1 MDRSSLTALLGET
14 WFGGRLAPGPRA
26 RLASLGQVVD
36 IPEGLVVVQE
46 GMPCQTLGLVI
57 SGRIALR
64 LALPGGQ
71 DRTILTVDP
80 GDVYGWSAVMPPAI
94 ATSTG
99 IAVAP
104 SRAILFDGNELRTA
118 LAIDRELAAAVYQRL
133 LESVVRR
140 LTATRMQLLDL
151 YRPASEPW

>member
-36 IPEGLVVVQE
+36 IPEGSVVVQE

-118 LAIDRELAAAVYQRL
+118 LAIDCELAAAVYQRL